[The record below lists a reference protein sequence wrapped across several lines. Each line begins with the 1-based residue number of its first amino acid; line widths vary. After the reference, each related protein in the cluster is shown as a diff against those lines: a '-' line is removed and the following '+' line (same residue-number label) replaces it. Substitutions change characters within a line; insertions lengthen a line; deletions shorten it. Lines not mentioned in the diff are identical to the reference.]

1 MSLSTAWSHTAHA
14 QQVRFGDGVAARL
27 RPVLQEASVRRALV
41 LTSPGVEAAGP
52 VIDGLG
58 RAVVGRFD
66 EAAAHVPVPVVRAAV
81 QRARAES
88 VDCLVAIGGGS
99 VIDLAKAVAFFLEQ
113 EAGTPGVSFTDR
125 PNFAL
130 VAVPT
135 TLAGAEGSSRFAMTD
150 PAARHKQG
158 TESPTLVP
166 RWAIYDPRLLAATP
180 PPVIAASGMTAIS
193 HALQALLSPASPEA
207 EALGGAALSR
217 LYGGLAIAASE
228 PAAAGPALEG
238 AALAARAAQNSAP
251 SLVQALA
258 QLLGGRCG
266 VGHGA
271 AVALVLPPVL
281 RFNGDALGNRMEQV
295 SGLVGTADI
304 ADAMEALRAELG
316 LPAGLSALGVGDD
329 DIAAVARLG
338 QQHPAWRANPRP
350 LGEADVVALL
360 EAAY

>member
-1 MSLSTAWSHTAHA
+1 VTTTWSHTAHA
-14 QQVRFGDGVAARL
+14 QQVRFGDGVAVRL
-27 RPVLQEASVRRALV
+27 RPVLQEAAARRTLV
-41 LTSPGVEAAGP
+41 LTSPSVEVAGR
-52 VIDGLG
+52 VIEGLG
-58 RAVVGRFD
+58 RSVVGRFD
-66 EAAAHVPVPVVRAAV
+66 EAAAHVPVPVARAAV

-88 VDCLVAIGGGS
+88 ADTLVAIGGGS

-125 PNFAL
+125 PNFTL

-135 TLAGAEGSSRFAMTD
+135 TLSGAEGSSRFAMTD

-166 RWAIYDPRLLAATP
+166 RWAVYDPTLVAATP
-180 PPVIAASGMTAIS
+180 PPVIAASGMTAIA
-193 HALQALLSPASPEA
+193 HALQALLQPGSPEA
-207 EALGGAALSR
+207 EALGGAALGR
-217 LYGGLAIAASE
+217 LYGGLAIAVGE
-228 PAAAGPALEG
+228 PAAAGAALEG

-251 SLVQALA
+251 SMVQALA

-271 AVALVLPPVL
+271 AVALVLPSVL
-281 RFNGDALGNRMEQV
+281 RFNADALGPRMEQI
-295 SGLVGTADI
+295 GGIVGTSDI
-304 ADAMEALRAELG
+304 AAAVEGLRAELG